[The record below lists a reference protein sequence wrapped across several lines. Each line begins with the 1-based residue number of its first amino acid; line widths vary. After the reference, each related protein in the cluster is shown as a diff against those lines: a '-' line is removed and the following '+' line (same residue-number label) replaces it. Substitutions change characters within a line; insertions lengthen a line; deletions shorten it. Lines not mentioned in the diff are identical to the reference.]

1 MKYAKVIWDYP
12 HIQRMMIERDELDVK
27 IVKLSRYYDEHFS
40 QLDIKQRDLMA
51 KQLTA
56 MRAYSDILQQRI
68 SYDIQYYNKEVT

>member
-1 MKYAKVIWDYP
+1 MGPAKVIWDHP
-12 HIQRMMIERDELDVK
+12 HIQRMMIERDDLDAK
-27 IVKLSRYYDEHFS
+27 IVKLSRYYDEHFQ

-68 SYDIQYYNKEVT
+68 SYDIQYYSK

>member
-12 HIQRMMIERDELDVK
+12 HIQRMMIERYDLDAR
-27 IVKLSRYYDEHFS
+27 IVKLSRYYDEHFTKLS
-40 QLDIKQRDLMA
+40 VKQRDLMA

-68 SYDIQYYNKEVT
+68 SYDIQYYNK

>member
-1 MKYAKVIWDYP
+1 MIWDYP
-12 HIQRMMIERDELDVK
+12 HIQRMMIERDDLDVK

-68 SYDIQYYNKEVT
+68 SYDIQYYSK